1 MEKNVVVESRGKVA
15 LKRAGVFGLG
25 ASLTSFAMAAPDSAA
40 IVTAIEGV
48 ETTIDTVGGS
58 MVTVFVGLM
67 VFAIIIG
74 MIARKGK

>member
-1 MEKNVVVESRGKVA
+1 MKYMTAAKKFG
-15 LKRAGVFGLG
+15 AGFAAATGTTL
-25 ASLTSFAMAAPDSAA
+25 AMAAPDTAA
-40 IVTAIEGV
+40 IVTAIKGV

>member
-25 ASLTSFAMAAPDSAA
+25 ASLTSFAMAAPDTAA
-40 IVTAIEGV
+40 ITTAITGA
-48 ETTIDTVGGS
+48 ETTVDAIGS
-58 MVTVFVGLM
+58 GMVTVFVGLM
-67 VFAIIIG
+67 VFGIIIG

>member
-1 MEKNVVVESRGKVA
+1 MKYMNVVKKFG
-15 LKRAGVFGLG
+15 AGAG
-25 ASLTSFAMAAPDSAA
+25 AAVGTTMAMAAPDSAS

-48 ETTIDTVGGS
+48 ETTIDAVGGS